1 MNKEKEN
8 HGETHLA
15 ILLKNMQP
23 ALNTGDYVFVTVV
36 KSALPDIL
44 AYQPQGLFTEQEG
57 ITAILLQQHADTLAL
72 SYSSVFNMITLTIHS
87 SLDAVGLTA
96 AVAGKLADYNISAN
110 VVAAYYHDHIFVPKS
125 QAQQAMQALNEFSQ
139 S

>member
-1 MNKEKEN
+1 MNIEKKN
-8 HGETHLA
+8 HGETNLTV
-15 ILLKNMQP
+15 LLQNMKP
-23 ALNTGDYVFVTVV
+23 TLSKGDYVFVTVTE
-36 KSALPDIL
+36 SALPNIL
-44 AYQPQGLFTEQEG
+44 TYKPQGLFTESEG